1 MQRGSRSM
9 AASRRGVSSSYSRN
23 RKNIT
28 NDSSHSSNI
37 SNGNGTLTT
46 LPRLNINS
54 SSSRSNSSLRSIRN
68 NNDGNN
74 NDIIKVGICS
84 VQGRR
89 PYQEDEYSIRPNIGA
104 LNTHLFGIFDGHAGG
119 QCSKMI
125 SSILPDIL
133 VKDSSFPTDL
143 ILALQN
149 SYYAANDDFLKVAER
164 MKLHDGSTGITS
176 VFRGLKLVIANVGD
190 CRAVLIRNGTP
201 KQLTIDHKPT
211 DPEEQKRI
219 ANYGGHVVYCM
230 GVARVNGVL
239 AVSRAF
245 GNRTIKQV
253 IRPDPDIFSISLVDG
268 DEYLIQASDGMW
280 DVVHNRD
287 LNDICDKFSNEG
299 PQKIAEELVS
309 LALSRGT
316 TDNTTC
322 LVLSLRNY
330 VRSLLRKASGSGMN
344 HISKSSSSNSLSNSL
359 NVDTSSSSQSNN
371 TMSTVE
377 PVSSPVI
384 SGKYLNRNSKKQFL
398 STSEKS
404 DSGNSLLASNFS
416 KSSNSQSGK
425 GRLENK
431 FNDIESNS
439 NINSNI
445 DRPGSNLGS
454 RLLGEATKLFGKTS
468 ITIPAIFSSPI
479 QTQSKRPTTTSTD
492 TRGIGNRYRSSSD
505 GVTMHGHGHGHGGS
519 VTNPIKGVG
528 NPGGMRSSPI
538 TIGGLHR
545 PRTRDSD
552 RDASPLGG
560 PM

>member
-9 AASRRGVSSSYSRN
+9 AVSRRGVSSSYARN
-23 RKNIT
+23 NQNRRSIS
-28 NDSSHSSNI
+28 NDSSNSNTNNGIGRSS
-37 SNGNGTLTT
+37 S
-46 LPRLNINS
+46 LPRINANS
-54 SSSRSNSSLRSIRN
+54 STSRN
-68 NNDGNN
+68 NSGRNIRNDGNK
-74 NDIIKVGICS
+74 NDAIKVGICS

-245 GNRTIKQV
+245 GNRTIRQV

-280 DVVHNRD
+280 DVLHNRD
-287 LNDICDKFSNEG
+287 LNHVCDKFCNEG

-309 LALSRGT
+309 LALNRGT

-322 LVLSLRNY
+322 LVLSLKNY
-330 VRSLLRKASGSGMN
+330 VHSLLRTSSGPGMN
-344 HISKSSSSNSLSNSL
+344 HMSSTSSSNNL
-359 NVDTSSSSQSNN
+359 NVDTLSQSSNS
-371 TMSTVE
+371 MPQVV
-377 PVSSPVI
+377 PLASPVI
-384 SGKYLNRNSKKQFL
+384 SGKYLNRNNKKQFL
-398 STSEKS
+398 ATSEKS
-404 DSGNSLLASNFS
+404 DSGNSLLTSNSS
-416 KSSNSQSGK
+416 KSSNSQSEKEKSDKKSYDNESKRNGS
-425 GRLENK
+425 
-431 FNDIESNS
+431 SNS
-439 NINSNI
+439 SGG
-445 DRPGSNLGS
+445 GSSKLGT
-454 RLLGEATKLFGKTS
+454 RLLEEASKFFGKTS
-468 ITIPAIFSSPI
+468 ITVPAIFSSPI
-479 QTQSKRPTTTSTD
+479 QTQSKRPTTTSTS
-492 TRGIGNRYRSSSD
+492 NRAGSSNRFRSSSD
-505 GVTMHGHGHGHGGS
+505 S
-519 VTNPIKGVG
+519 VTIEGGGVLNPISGLKEDPTGV
-528 NPGGMRSSPI
+528 RSSPI
-538 TIGGLHR
+538 TIGMHR